1 MVIELTELQ
10 ENQMANHMEGLNPSQ
25 RWALLVTAAKE
36 AAQKAGY
43 VLKRVPGRGLSNVW
57 EIAKDGKVERAS
69 IRTTRDRWIAYQPLE
84 KGTRWKTLDDVQWVI
99 VAAVDKRD
107 DPENVEVYLFPA
119 ADVRKRFKDAYKA
132 RIADGQTQ
140 QDSFGMW
147 VNLDTDQRGIA
158 ASVGSGL
165 VDAFKPIAKF
175 SIKSLLATGTQLQS
189 EEPHVPGDMGDVM
202 PTLNTISEVL
212 AWARQQVAQ
221 LAGVEISA
229 VKLDLKLSM
238 ES

>member
-140 QDSFGMW
+140 QDSFG
-147 VNLDTDQRGIA
+147 IA